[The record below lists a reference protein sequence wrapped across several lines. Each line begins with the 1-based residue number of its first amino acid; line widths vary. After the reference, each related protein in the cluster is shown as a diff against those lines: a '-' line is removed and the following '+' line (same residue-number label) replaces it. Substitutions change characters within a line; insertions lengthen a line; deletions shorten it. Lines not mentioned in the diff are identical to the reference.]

1 MFAKLLK
8 HEFKATRGVV
18 AILCAILLVSGLTM
32 GLSLQRMISMA
43 ENDYMSVVVTNETAA
58 EDAAMTISS
67 EAPLL
72 ADILCVFLMIAAIV
86 AISICAAS
94 AIFFL
99 IYRFYKSRFT
109 DEGYLTFT
117 LPVTNHQL
125 LLSSITNTTLN
136 LLIVGVVTAVT
147 VLLIFL
153 LALSAVPDVAVW
165 EELKQVWPEILA
177 VLKQAA
183 AEDAGLLALMAFSG
197 VASFFRQ
204 IIQLMLAVTIGAL
217 IAKKHKLLA
226 AVGVYYGINMAVS
239 FLTSMVSIYALN
251 NNQPYVFMGI
261 QGIVSAALVAGGYF
275 LMHYL
280 TSRKL
285 NLT

>member
-136 LLIVGVVTAVT
+136 LLIVGVVTVVT

-285 NLT
+285 NLA

>member
-8 HEFKATRGVV
+8 HEFRATRGVV

>member
-18 AILCAILLVSGLTM
+18 AILCAILLISGLTM

-136 LLIVGVVTAVT
+136 LLIVGVVTVVT

-197 VASFFRQ
+197 VASFFCQ

-280 TSRKL
+280 TSKKL
-285 NLT
+285 NLA

>member
-136 LLIVGVVTAVT
+136 LLIVGVVTVVT

-165 EELKQVWPEILA
+165 EELKQIWPEILA

-204 IIQLMLAVTIGAL
+204 IIQIMLAVTIGAL

-226 AVGVYYGINMAVS
+226 AVGVYYGIHMAVS
-239 FLTSMVSIYALN
+239 YLTSMVSISAIN
-251 NNQPYVFMGI
+251 NDQPFVFVGI
-261 QGIVSAALVAGGYF
+261 HGIVSAALVVGGYF

>member
-226 AVGVYYGINMAVS
+226 AVGVYYGIHMVVS

>member
-8 HEFKATRGVV
+8 HEFRATRGVV

-177 VLKQAA
+177 GLKQAA
-183 AEDAGLLALMAFSG
+183 AEEAGLLALMAFSS
-197 VASFFRQ
+197 VATFFRQ

-226 AVGVYYGINMAVS
+226 AVGVYYGIHMVVS

-280 TSRKL
+280 TDKKL

>member
-8 HEFKATRGVV
+8 HEFRATRGVV

-217 IAKKHKLLA
+217 IAKKHSSWQLWVCTTA
-226 AVGVYYGINMAVS
+226 
-239 FLTSMVSIYALN
+239 SIW
-251 NNQPYVFMGI
+251 
-261 QGIVSAALVAGGYF
+261 
-275 LMHYL
+275 
-280 TSRKL
+280 
-285 NLT
+285 

>member
-43 ENDYMSVVVTNETAA
+43 ENDYMSVVLTNETAA

-226 AVGVYYGINMAVS
+226 AVGVYYGIHMVVS

>member
-8 HEFKATRGVV
+8 HEFRATRGVV

-32 GLSLQRMISMA
+32 GLSLHRMISIS
-43 ENDYMSVVVTNETAA
+43 ENVYTSVVATNETTVI
-58 EDAAMTISS
+58 EN
-67 EAPLL
+67 PGVV
-72 ADILCVFLMIAAIV
+72 DILCVFLMIAAVV

-136 LLIVGVVTAVT
+136 LLIVGVAVVVT
-147 VLLIFL
+147 VLLIIT
-153 LALSAVPDVAVW
+153 LAASAVPDVAVW

-177 VLKQAA
+177 GLKQAT
-183 AEDAGLLALMAFSG
+183 AEEAGLLALMAFSS
-197 VASFFRQ
+197 VATFFRQ

-226 AVGVYYGINMAVS
+226 AVGVYYGIHMVVS
-239 FLTSMVSIYALN
+239 YLTSMVSISAIN
-251 NNQPYVFMGI
+251 NDQPFVFVGI
-261 QGIVSAALVAGGYF
+261 HGIVSAALVVGGYF

>member
-177 VLKQAA
+177 GLKQAA
-183 AEDAGLLALMAFSG
+183 AEEAGLLALMAFSS
-197 VASFFRQ
+197 VATFFRQ

-226 AVGVYYGINMAVS
+226 AVGVYYGIHMVVS
-239 FLTSMVSIYALN
+239 YLTSMVSISAIN
-251 NNQPYVFMGI
+251 NDQPFVFVGI
-261 QGIVSAALVAGGYF
+261 HGIVSAALVVGGYF

>member
-18 AILCAILLVSGLTM
+18 AILCAILLISGLTM

-136 LLIVGVVTAVT
+136 LLIVGVVTVVT

-197 VASFFRQ
+197 VASFFCQ

>member
-8 HEFKATRGVV
+8 HEFRATRGVV

-226 AVGVYYGINMAVS
+226 AVGVYYGIHMVVS

>member
-136 LLIVGVVTAVT
+136 LLIVGVVTVVT

-280 TSRKL
+280 TSKKL
-285 NLT
+285 NLA

>member
-8 HEFKATRGVV
+8 QEWKATSGMLGILSLGSLGVSLLV
-18 AILCAILLVSGLTM
+18 TGLMRFESADIAGVPEIVWIPVGLMIFAGFLAILAYSAGVQIML
-32 GLSLQRMISMA
+32 
-43 ENDYMSVVVTNETAA
+43 
-58 EDAAMTISS
+58 
-67 EAPLL
+67 
-72 ADILCVFLMIAAIV
+72 IA
-86 AISICAAS
+86 
-94 AIFFL
+94 
-99 IYRFYKSRFT
+99 RFYKNKFT

-177 VLKQAA
+177 GLKQAA
-183 AEDAGLLALMAFSG
+183 AEDAGLLALMAFSS
-197 VASFFRQ
+197 VATFFRQ

>member
-8 HEFKATRGVV
+8 HEFRATRGVV
-18 AILCAILLVSGLTM
+18 AILCAILLISGLTM
-32 GLSLQRMISMA
+32 GLSLHRMISMA
-43 ENDYMSVVVTNETAA
+43 ENAYTSVVVTNETAV
-58 EDAAMTISS
+58 S
-67 EAPLL
+67 EAP
-72 ADILCVFLMIAAIV
+72 AVVDILCVLLMIAAIV
-86 AISICAAS
+86 AMSVCVAG

-117 LPVTNHQL
+117 LPVTHHQL
-125 LLSSITNTTLN
+125 LLSSITNTALN
-136 LLIVGVVTAVT
+136 LLIVGVVTVVT
-147 VLLIFL
+147 ALLIMA
-153 LALSAVPDVAVW
+153 LAASAVPDVAVW
-165 EELKQVWPEILA
+165 EEMKQIWPEIMEG
-177 VLKQAA
+177 LKQATK
-183 AEDAGLLALMAFSG
+183 EEAGLIALM
-197 VASFFRQ
+197 VASGMAAFFRQ

-239 FLTSMVSIYALN
+239 FLTSMVSISALN
-251 NNQPYVFMGI
+251 NNQPYVFVGI
-261 QGIVSAALVAGGYF
+261 QGIVSVALVAGGYF

-285 NLT
+285 NLA

>member
-177 VLKQAA
+177 GLKQAA
-183 AEDAGLLALMAFSG
+183 AEEAGLLALMAFSS
-197 VASFFRQ
+197 VATFFRQ

-226 AVGVYYGINMAVS
+226 AVGVYYGIHMVVS

>member
-183 AEDAGLLALMAFSG
+183 TEDAGLLALMAFSG

-226 AVGVYYGINMAVS
+226 AVGVYYGIHMVVS

>member
-217 IAKKHKLLA
+217 IAKKHTLLA

>member
-58 EDAAMTISS
+58 EDAAMTISL

-226 AVGVYYGINMAVS
+226 AVGVYYGIHMVVS

>member
-43 ENDYMSVVVTNETAA
+43 ENEYISEPVANNTVVIESPAVV
-58 EDAAMTISS
+58 
-67 EAPLL
+67 
-72 ADILCVFLMIAAIV
+72 DILCVFLMIAAIV

-136 LLIVGVVTAVT
+136 LLIVGVVTVVT

-165 EELKQVWPEILA
+165 KELKQVILA

-204 IIQLMLAVTIGAL
+204 IILLMLAVTIGAL

-239 FLTSMVSIYALN
+239 FRTSMVSIYALN
-251 NNQPYVFMGI
+251 NNQAYVFMGI

-285 NLT
+285 NLA

>member
-8 HEFKATRGVV
+8 HEFQATRGVV

-226 AVGVYYGINMAVS
+226 AVGVYYGIHMVVS

>member
-72 ADILCVFLMIAAIV
+72 ADILCVFLMIAAII

-226 AVGVYYGINMAVS
+226 AVGVYYGIHMVVS

>member
-8 HEFKATRGVV
+8 HEFRATRGVV

-136 LLIVGVVTAVT
+136 LLIVGVAVVIT
-147 VLLIFL
+147 VLLIIT
-153 LALSAVPDVAVW
+153 LAASAVPNVAVW

-177 VLKQAA
+177 GLKQAA
-183 AEDAGLLALMAFSG
+183 AEEAGLLALMAFSS
-197 VASFFRQ
+197 VATFFRQ

-226 AVGVYYGINMAVS
+226 AVGVYYGIHMVVS
-239 FLTSMVSIYALN
+239 YLTSMVSISAIN
-251 NNQPYVFMGI
+251 NDQPFVFVGI
-261 QGIVSAALVAGGYF
+261 HGIVSAALVVGAYF
-275 LMHYL
+275 LMHSL

>member
-8 HEFKATRGVV
+8 HEFRATRGVV

-177 VLKQAA
+177 GLKQAA
-183 AEDAGLLALMAFSG
+183 AEEAGLLALMAFSS
-197 VASFFRQ
+197 VATFFRQ

-226 AVGVYYGINMAVS
+226 AVGVYYGIHMVVS

>member
-183 AEDAGLLALMAFSG
+183 AEEAGLLALMAFSS
-197 VASFFRQ
+197 VATFFRQ

-226 AVGVYYGINMAVS
+226 AVGVYYGIHMVVS

>member
-8 HEFKATRGVV
+8 HEFRATRGVV

-183 AEDAGLLALMAFSG
+183 AEDAGLLALMAFSS
-197 VASFFRQ
+197 VATFFRQ

-226 AVGVYYGINMAVS
+226 AVGVYYGIHMVVS